1 VTLRARWVTLRARWV
16 TLRACWVT
24 LRARWVTLRALMG
37 GRDAGGGADGSLY
50 LGTPMDPLLVL
61 LPVLEVGAK
70 KTLDKPQGQFC
81 PLADLA
87 QEIEHRFPQLP
98 ALMQAAH
105 ATLPLICQVRAC
117 VSE

>member
-1 VTLRARWVTLRARWV
+1 
-16 TLRACWVT
+16 
-24 LRARWVTLRALMG
+24 MG